1 MGLVV
6 TRYMQQIKSFTW
18 LFFLSNL
25 DFLNILNWP
34 ALNDI
39 FIFHIKNFRKTN
51 AKSQNFPAVS
61 NDRGYGRH
69 CVSFLPRGPTLW
81 MSSSCRRYACEIIII
96 FMWIII
102 LIIIIIIICIKIIS
116 IIMHNQNHNHHRH
129 CQWSSSTH
137 LSILKRNARHHDHH
151 HAFNHLIWSNQMI
164 IQLDGI
170 EMPVQ
175 DMGPILGEV
184 MKGSYR

>member
-25 DFLNILNWP
+25 DFLNILNSFLHNWP

-39 FIFHIKNFRKTN
+39 SIFYIKNFRKTN

-81 MSSSCRRYACEIIII
+81 MSSSCRRYACK
-96 FMWIII
+96 
-102 LIIIIIIICIKIIS
+102 IIIIIS
-116 IIMHNQNHNHHRH
+116 IIIIIRA
-129 CQWSSSTH
+129 
-137 LSILKRNARHHDHH
+137 RARHHHHHDYH
-151 HAFNHLIWSNQMI
+151 HAFNHHNSKLSNHMI